1 MLCKKKVEL
10 LWDVLIF
17 LNIKSYSM
25 NYPMIYSFKI
35 IYNYTKDNTFWHDS
49 VSLDNLKYFGKA
61 TCDHLQSFTYYYN
74 FKYVLYFDKFIASR
88 NFQKV

>member
-1 MLCKKKVEL
+1 MGCSDFFEYQ
-10 LWDVLIF
+10 
-17 LNIKSYSM
+17 NYSM

-74 FKYVLYFDKFIASR
+74 FKYVLFFDKFIASR

>member
-1 MLCKKKVEL
+1 
-10 LWDVLIF
+10 
-17 LNIKSYSM
+17 M

-49 VSLDNLKYFGKA
+49 VPLDNLKYFGKA

-74 FKYVLYFDKFIASR
+74 FKYVLFFDKFIASR

>member
-1 MLCKKKVEL
+1 MLCKKSRTSVGCSDFFEYQ
-10 LWDVLIF
+10 
-17 LNIKSYSM
+17 NYSM

>member
-1 MLCKKKVEL
+1 MLCKKSRTSVGCSDFFEYL
-10 LWDVLIF
+10 
-17 LNIKSYSM
+17 YSM
-25 NYPMIYSFKI
+25 NYPMIHSFKI
-35 IYNYTKDNTFWHDS
+35 IYNYTFWHDS